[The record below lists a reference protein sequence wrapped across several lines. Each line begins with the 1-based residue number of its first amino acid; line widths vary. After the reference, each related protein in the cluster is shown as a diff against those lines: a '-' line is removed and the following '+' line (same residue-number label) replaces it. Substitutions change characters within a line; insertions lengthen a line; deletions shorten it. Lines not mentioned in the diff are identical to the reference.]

1 MSFFPAYLK
10 LKNKKILVIGGGK
23 IAGDKISHLLDFTND
38 ITVIAPKIDERVK
51 DLIEKNKLA
60 FIKREYEKGDIEDF
74 FIVVVAADDIELQ
87 KKVYNEC
94 QEKKILCNSVDSLEY
109 CDFIFPSYIKKDDLI
124 ISFSTSGASPALSKY
139 LRRAIEKLIPE
150 DITDFIKEIKNLRA
164 KLPKGKERMKLLDNK
179 AKEYIEKYFKKD
191 ENV

>member
-10 LKNKKILVIGGGK
+10 LDNKKILVIGGGK
-23 IAGDKISHLLDFTND
+23 IAGDKISHLLDFTNN
-38 ITVIAPKIDERVK
+38 ITVIAPKIDEKVK

-60 FIKREYEKGDIEDF
+60 FIKREYEKGDVEDF

-94 QEKKILCNSVDSLEY
+94 QEKKILCNSVDSIEY
-109 CDFIFPSYIKKDDLI
+109 CDFIFPSYIKKEDLI

-139 LRRAIEKLIPE
+139 LRRAIENLIPE

-164 KLPKGKERMKLLDNK
+164 KLPKGKERMKLLDKK